1 MSVPA
6 SVTSTGTMQSVPDGI
21 GAPVMMRTAHP
32 GLKAMSAREP
42 AGTSSMTVKVTGEA
56 SLAEDTSPTMTA

>member
-1 MSVPA
+1 
-6 SVTSTGTMQSVPDGI
+6 MQSVPDGM

-32 GLKAMSAREP
+32 GLKATSAREP

-56 SLAEDTSPTMTA
+56 SAAEDTSPAITA